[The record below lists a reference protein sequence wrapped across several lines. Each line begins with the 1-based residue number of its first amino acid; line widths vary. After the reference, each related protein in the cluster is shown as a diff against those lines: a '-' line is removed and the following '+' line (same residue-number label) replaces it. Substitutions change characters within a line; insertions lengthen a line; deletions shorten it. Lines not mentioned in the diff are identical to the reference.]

1 MVMGFQVAIFG
12 KQFFKSNDVK
22 AENSYKAG
30 VHAVECE
37 AYLKAYHLFNE
48 AAKTGHASAYY
59 NLFLIHGGG
68 YITPFDPD
76 AAADN
81 FYKAAAANHPTA
93 KKQLFMLEAADRG
106 GYGMDNLAR
115 TAAASEQ
122 TGYLPPIFMVCGCR
136 FVDSISK
143 KFGATMDVVASELDA
158 GSMSDKKFVRSFIT
172 RTGVTPSVYRGG
184 MDRVIEGSAA
194 DQIIEGLNQ
203 ISIALMGSRMNK
215 DLALMA
221 RCTMVGYMIKKSHL
235 GIKSSHLLG
244 VQEFFAA

>member
-1 MVMGFQVAIFG
+1 MATRFQVALFG
-12 KQFFKSNDVK
+12 KQFFKSSDGK
-22 AENSYKAG
+22 AETSYKEG
-30 VHAVECE
+30 VNALSRGE
-37 AYLKAYHLFNE
+37 YLKAYHLFNE
-48 AAKTGHASAYY
+48 AAKSGHASAYY

-81 FYKAAAANHPTA
+81 FYKAAAANHPKA
-93 KKQLFMLEAADRG
+93 KEQLFMLEGADRA

-136 FVDSISK
+136 FVDSVSK
-143 KFGATMDVVASELDA
+143 KFGATMDVVAYELDA
-158 GSMSDKKFVRSFIT
+158 ASMSDKKFVRSFIT
-172 RTGVTPSVYRGG
+172 RTGVAPSVYRGG
-184 MDRVIEGSAA
+184 MGRLIEGSAA
-194 DQIIEGLNQ
+194 DQITDGLNQ
-203 ISIALMGSRMNK
+203 MSIALMGSNMNN

-235 GIKSSHLLG
+235 GIKASQLMG
-244 VQEFFAA
+244 VQEFLAA

>member
-1 MVMGFQVAIFG
+1 MRFKVAIFG
-12 KQFFKSNDVK
+12 KQFFKSTDVK
-22 AENSYKAG
+22 AENSYKEG
-30 VHAVECE
+30 VNAVSRGD
-37 AYLKAYHLFNE
+37 YLKAYHLFNE
-48 AAKTGHASAYY
+48 AAKSGHASAYY

-76 AAADN
+76 AA
-81 FYKAAAANHPTA
+81 
-93 KKQLFMLEAADRG
+93 DRA

-136 FVDSISK
+136 FVDSVSK
-143 KFGATMDVVASELDA
+143 QFGATMDVVAYELDA
-158 GSMSDKKFVRSFIT
+158 ASMSDKKFVRSFIT
-172 RTGVTPSVYRGG
+172 RTGVAPSVYRGG
-184 MDRVIEGSAA
+184 MERLIDGSAA
-194 DQIIEGLNQ
+194 DQITDGLNQ
-203 ISIALMGSRMNK
+203 ISVALVGSNMDN

-244 VQEFFAA
+244 VKEFLAA

>member
-1 MVMGFQVAIFG
+1 MAIFG
-12 KQFFKSNDVK
+12 KQFFKSTDVK
-22 AENSYKAG
+22 AESSYKEG
-30 VHAVECE
+30 VNAVSRG

-48 AAKTGHASAYY
+48 AAKSGHASAYY

-81 FYKAAAANHPTA
+81 FYKAAAANHPKA
-93 KKQLFMLEAADRG
+93 KKQLFMLEGADRA

-136 FVDSISK
+136 FVDSVSK
-143 KFGATMDVVASELDA
+143 QFGATMDVVAYELDA
-158 GSMSDKKFVRSFIT
+158 ASMSDKKFVRSFIT
-172 RTGVTPSVYRGG
+172 RTGVAPSVYKGG
-184 MDRVIEGSAA
+184 MERLIDGSAA
-194 DQIIEGLNQ
+194 DQITDGLNQ
-203 ISIALMGSRMNK
+203 MSVALMGSNMNN

-235 GIKSSHLLG
+235 GVRSSHLLG
-244 VQEFFAA
+244 VQEFLAA